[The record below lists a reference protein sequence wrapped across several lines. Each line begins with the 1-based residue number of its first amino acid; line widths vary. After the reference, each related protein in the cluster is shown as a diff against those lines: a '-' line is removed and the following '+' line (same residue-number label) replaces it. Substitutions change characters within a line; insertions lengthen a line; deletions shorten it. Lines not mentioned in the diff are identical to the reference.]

1 MNSFISWIG
10 GKKLLR
16 NEICQRF
23 PKEYEKYVE
32 VFGGAG
38 WILFNHERSKVL
50 EIYNDYNSELVNLFR
65 CMKFHSEE
73 VKRQLKFLLNSRE
86 VFKDFQSQ
94 YSVRGLTDIQ
104 RAARFFVLIKF
115 SYASKM
121 AIFGCVKRNIENMT
135 SMFEEIQK
143 RLNNVI
149 IENED
154 FEKLIKM
161 QDKENTFFYLDP
173 PYFRNRKIL

>member
-1 MNSFISWIG
+1 
-10 GKKLLR
+10 
-16 NEICQRF
+16 
-23 PKEYEKYVE
+23 
-32 VFGGAG
+32 
-38 WILFNHERSKVL
+38 
-50 EIYNDYNSELVNLFR
+50 
-65 CMKFHSEE
+65 
-73 VKRQLKFLLNSRE
+73 
-86 VFKDFQSQ
+86 
-94 YSVRGLTDIQ
+94 
-104 RAARFFVLIKF
+104 
-115 SYASKM
+115 
-121 AIFGCVKRNIENMT
+121 MT